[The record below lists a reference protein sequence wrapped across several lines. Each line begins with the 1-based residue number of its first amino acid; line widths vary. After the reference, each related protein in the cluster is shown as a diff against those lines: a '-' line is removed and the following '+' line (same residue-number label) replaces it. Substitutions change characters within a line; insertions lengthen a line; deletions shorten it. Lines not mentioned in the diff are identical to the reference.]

1 MPARG
6 VSITT
11 KVMADRFSS
20 PILDFMGPDRRVAEG
35 KSESH
40 AGSVGRLLKQW
51 RERRRMS
58 QLALAM
64 EAEVSPRHL
73 SFVETGRGHPSR
85 EMVLLLAGVLDVPPR
100 ARNDLLL
107 AAGYAPIYRE

>member
-1 MPARG
+1 
-6 VSITT
+6 
-11 KVMADRFSS
+11 MADRFSLR
-20 PILDFMGPDRRVAEG
+20 ILGLMGADRRITEGLSGTAEG
-35 KSESH
+35 GGEPH
-40 AGSVGRLLKQW
+40 AGSVGGLLKRW

-73 SFVETGRGHPSR
+73 SFVETGRGRPSR
-85 EMVLLLAGVLDVPPR
+85 EMVRLLAGVLDVPPR